1 MTAKVKYWTTGLVL
15 AIVGLMLARVVS
27 SAFTGQ
33 AIVQLTFFLFGSAVA
48 VVGLGV
54 ILAGLRK

>member
-1 MTAKVKYWTTGLVL
+1 MTAKVKYWTAGLVL

-33 AIVQLTFFLFGSAVA
+33 VMVQLTFFLFGAVVA